1 MSDTTSYKIALVTNS
16 ENVEKF
22 CNENLAEHSLKF
34 YSTLTELADNTLI
47 DNPSCIII
55 DTTEFEDSG
64 LEACKKL
71 KEDEDTFKTPV
82 VILTNVESLEERLD
96 CYLSGCDD
104 VISIPF
110 DGDEFK
116 VRIQVAAKNKQIID
130 DVQADA
136 NEIWETA
143 LEAMSTAGELGGL
156 LIAIEKCILCNN
168 YDELSNEIFAACESY
183 DLHVSFQIRTSKGI
197 FFYGNNI
204 TPEKENMENE
214 LLNRAKDKG
223 RFFDFGARTIVNF
236 NNISML
242 IKNMPMDDMEKY
254 GRIKDNI
261 APFLSSADSR
271 IRAITLQMEVE
282 KQRSV
287 LKRLIKDTQSAV
299 EYIEKQYADHKD
311 RSGEL
316 LERLIQEM
324 DATFISLDLSEAEE
338 CHFRKLLES
347 SKSQIMELYEGG
359 LEIDNSFEKIMFK
372 IRRTLEAS
380 TE

>member
-1 MSDTTSYKIALVTNS
+1 MSDTASYKLTLATNS
-16 ENVEKF
+16 EEIEKF
-22 CNENLAEHSLKF
+22 CEENLSGNEIKV
-34 YSTLTELADNTLI
+34 YSTLTELTDNVSM

-55 DTTEFEDSG
+55 DTTEFEDAG
-64 LEACKKL
+64 LETCKKI
-71 KEDEDTFKTPV
+71 KEDEDTFKIPI
-82 VILTNVESLEERLD
+82 VILTDAESMEERLD

-110 DGDEFK
+110 EGDEFK
-116 VRIQVAAKNKQIID
+116 ARIQVAAKNKQIID

-183 DLHVSFQIRTSKGI
+183 DLNTSFQIRSSKGI
-197 FFYGNNI
+197 FFFGNNI

-214 LLNRAKDKG
+214 LLSRAKDKS

-236 NNISML
+236 ENISML
-242 IKNMPMDDMEKY
+242 IKNMPLDDMEKY

-271 IRAITLQMEVE
+271 IRAIALQMEVE

-287 LKRLIKDTQSAV
+287 LQRLITDTQAAV
-299 EYIEKQYADHKD
+299 EYIEKQYTDHKEQ
-311 RSGEL
+311 SGEL

-324 DATFISLDLSEAEE
+324 DAGFISLSLSEAEE
-338 CHFRKLLES
+338 CHFRQLLEN
-347 SKSQIMELYEGG
+347 SKAQIMELYEGG

-372 IRRTLEAS
+372 IRRTLETS
-380 TE
+380 SV

>member
-1 MSDTTSYKIALVTNS
+1 MSDTTSFKIALATNS
-16 ENVEKF
+16 EEIEQLCTDNLSG
-22 CNENLAEHSLKF
+22 NEIRN
-34 YSTLTELADNTLI
+34 YTTLTELTDNILSE
-47 DNPSCIII
+47 NPSCIII
-55 DTTEFEDSG
+55 DTTEFDDAG
-64 LEACKKL
+64 LDTCKSI
-71 KEDEDTFKTPV
+71 KEDEDTFKIPI
-82 VILTNVESLEERLD
+82 VILTDAQSMEERLD

-104 VISIPF
+104 VISVPF
-110 DGDEFK
+110 DGEEFK
-116 VRIQVAAKNKQIID
+116 ARIQVAAKNKQIID

-156 LIAIEKCILCNN
+156 LLAIEKCILCNT

-183 DLHVSFQIRTSKGI
+183 DLNTSFQIRTAKGI

-214 LLNRAKDKG
+214 LLSRAKDKS

-236 NNISML
+236 GNISML
-242 IKNMPMDDMEKY
+242 IKNMPLDDMEKY

-271 IRAITLQMEVE
+271 IRAIALQMEVE

-287 LKRLIKDTQSAV
+287 LQRLITDTQAAV
-299 EYIEKQYADHKD
+299 EYIEKQYTDHKEQSD
-311 RSGEL
+311 EL

-324 DATFISLDLSEAEE
+324 DAGFISLNLSDAEE
-338 CHFRKLLES
+338 CHFRKLLEN
-347 SKSQIMELYEGG
+347 SKAQIMELYEGG

-372 IRRTLEAS
+372 IRRTLESSS
-380 TE
+380 T